1 MASLSLNKLVDLFIE
16 ARRLGRN
23 PSPVLQ
29 AKARDLMATVA
40 KHLPSA
46 RLEPE
51 VGCSECRRERRGWFA
66 TGVADGRLWP
76 LCCRLCVGSWMAREP
91 GCQVWM
97 RDGREWQ
104 AEAPARRAA

>member
-1 MASLSLNKLVDLFIE
+1 MTLNRLADLLIE
-16 ARRLGRN
+16 ANRLARN
-23 PSPVLQ
+23 PSPYLQ
-29 AKARDLMATVA
+29 AKARDLYATIE
-40 KHLPSA
+40 KHIPSA
-46 RLEPE
+46 RLEPQ
-51 VGCSECRRERRGWFA
+51 VDCSECRRERRPWCA

-76 LCCRLCVGSWMAREP
+76 LCCRLCVGSWRAREP